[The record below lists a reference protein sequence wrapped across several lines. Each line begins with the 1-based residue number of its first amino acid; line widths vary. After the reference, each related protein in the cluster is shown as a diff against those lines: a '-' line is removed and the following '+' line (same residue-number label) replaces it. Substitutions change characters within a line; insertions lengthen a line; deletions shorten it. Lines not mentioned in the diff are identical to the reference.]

1 MRQPTILCGCL
12 PWQQGWVSV
21 FASMCEDDNVMRTT
35 PLPPVYL
42 DRFSLLGGILL
53 TLLLVGCSSPPVATR
68 LFFLPGSFPSRDGT
82 LQYRV
87 PAGWFDAT
95 ADSQAAGHLIWVLR
109 NDYGASLTID
119 RIHLDSS
126 ARRVLDDDNS
136 LLTLASLLAPLMHKD
151 RPGVVQQMPKVFEL
165 DGRAYCG
172 YEMESPDDEDILRV
186 VLFDTGE
193 EVYVATLFMA
203 SRLPAASREDLHAL
217 QEGFL
222 SALRW

>member
-1 MRQPTILCGCL
+1 MRQPTIFCGCL
-12 PWQQGWVSV
+12 PRQQEWVSV
-21 FASMCEDDNVMRTT
+21 FASLCVDENVMHTIS
-35 PLPPVYL
+35 LPPVYL
-42 DRFSLLGGILL
+42 DRSSLLGGILL

-68 LFFLPGSFPSRDGT
+68 FSFLPGSFPSRNSS

-126 ARRVLDDDNS
+126 ARRVFDDDDN
-136 LLTLASLLAPLMHKD
+136 LLTLASLIAPLTERD

-172 YEMESPDDEDILRV
+172 YEMESPDDGDILRV
-186 VLFDTGE
+186 ILFNTGE
-193 EVYVATLFMA
+193 EVYAATLFMA

-217 QEGFL
+217 QEAFL